1 MKVLVVEDE
10 QGLAESITDYMMKD
24 GYICETAATFQ
35 DAEEKIHLY
44 TYDCVIVDLT
54 LPDGNGFQI
63 IEMLKRLIST
73 TGVIIISARNAL
85 EDKLKGLEIGSDD
98 YLTKPFHLSELNAR
112 VKSLLRRRQFGGHTE
127 IRFQEIVVVPQT
139 RKVFVN
145 EQLTTL
151 SRKEYDLLLYFL
163 SNVDVALT
171 KASIAEHL
179 WGDNIDSVDSF
190 DMVYSHIKN
199 LRRKLLEKGA
209 ADYVQSIYG
218 IGYKFSQS

>member
-10 QGLAESITDYMMKD
+10 RGLAESITDYMEKE
-24 GYICETAATFQ
+24 GYICETVSTLMEA
-35 DAEEKIHLY
+35 DEKIHLY
-44 TYDCVIVDLT
+44 AYDCVIVDLT
-54 LPDGNGFQI
+54 LPDGNGFQL
-63 IEMLKRLIST
+63 IESLKRLVAT

-127 IRFQEIVVVPQT
+127 IRFREINVVPHN
-139 RKVFVN
+139 RNVFVN
-145 EQLTTL
+145 GQLTTL

-179 WGDNIDSVDSF
+179 WGDNIDSADSF

-218 IGYKFSQS
+218 IGYKFSQP